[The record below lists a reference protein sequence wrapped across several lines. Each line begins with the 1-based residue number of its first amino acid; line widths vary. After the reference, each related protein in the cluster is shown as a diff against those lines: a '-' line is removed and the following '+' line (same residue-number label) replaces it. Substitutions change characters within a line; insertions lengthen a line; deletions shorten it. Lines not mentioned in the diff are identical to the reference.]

1 MIKVDCQAI
10 KEDPICVEINNV
22 NRNSFCKRCYPINFG
37 KILRAPILKNIHGRL
52 ILYKAI
58 KVAKKNIIKYIEAEY
73 QLNFYERK
81 KSDESF

>member
-22 NRNSFCKRCYPINFG
+22 NRSSFCKRCYPINFG
-37 KILRAPILKNIHGRL
+37 KILRAPNLKNFHGRL